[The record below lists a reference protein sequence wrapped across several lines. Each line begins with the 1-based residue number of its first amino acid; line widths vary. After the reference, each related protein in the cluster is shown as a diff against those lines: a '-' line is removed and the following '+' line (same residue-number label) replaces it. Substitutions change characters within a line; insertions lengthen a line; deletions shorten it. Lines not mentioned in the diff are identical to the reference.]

1 MKKGFV
7 IVLIFL
13 TLLFFRPSFII
24 ATSGCC
30 SSHGGVKCSAG
41 AQANGNVICN
51 DGWTGSSCAYSSMVM
66 CQGTATSS
74 NTPIPPTIYV
84 PSTTSIP
91 VIPTSTPVPPTL
103 TPTPKPTNTPTVAPT
118 GTKVQVLGADVT
130 ITPTPSSTSSS
141 NSFLGFILIAV
152 LGYFGY
158 RYMKKKSDNKTLPT
172 SSDNKQQIN

>member
-30 SSHGGVKCSAG
+30 SSHDGVNCSAG

-51 DGWTGSSCAYSSMVM
+51 DGWTKSTCSYSSMVM
-66 CQGTATSS
+66 CQGTGTSTITS
-74 NTPIPPTIYV
+74 VPPTPINTTYV
-84 PSTTSIP
+84 PLPTNIP
-91 VIPTSTPVPPTL
+91 VTTAHTLITSTPTL
-103 TPTPKPTNTPTVAPT
+103 TPKPTNIPTIAPT
-118 GTKVQVLGADVT
+118 EVKAQILGADVT
-130 ITPTPSSTSSS
+130 VTPTPTSTSSS
-141 NSFLGFILIAV
+141 NSLLGFILVAV

-158 RYMKKKSDNKTLPT
+158 RHIKKKGENKASPT
-172 SSDNKQQIN
+172 SMEN